1 MDCKYVGIDVSAAKF
16 DVALLLTGD
25 RFRHR
30 TFSNSGQGFAALR
43 KWLGEAG
50 TDDVHVCM
58 EATGTYGLALA
69 TYLHGAGLCVSVVNP
84 ACIKAFA
91 QSELRRAKT
100 DRVDAMVIARFCRAM
115 RPAAWQP
122 PSAEVAH
129 LQALVRRLQDLQAMH
144 TSESNRLKV
153 PGISEPVRASVREM
167 LAHIEKQMQ
176 AISQQIEE
184 HFERCPALKAQRDL
198 LCTIPGI
205 GKATAS
211 VLLGEN
217 VGANRYCS
225 ARQLAAYA
233 GLVPQ
238 PRQSGSSVRGRA
250 RLSKRGNAHL
260 RKVLYFPAVTAMYH
274 NPILRAF
281 AERLRAAGKAT
292 MVIIG
297 ALMRKLLH
305 QAYGV
310 LKSGRP
316 FDPNY
321 QPIRA

>member
-1 MDCKYVGIDVSAAKF
+1 MDCKFVGIDVSAAKF
-16 DVALLLTGD
+16 DVALLGADD

-43 KWLGEAG
+43 RWLGEAG

-69 TYLHGAGLCVSVVNP
+69 TYLHGTGLWVSVVNP

-115 RPAAWQP
+115 KPAAWQP

-129 LQALVRRLQDLQAMH
+129 LQALVRRLQDLQGMH

-153 PGISEPVRASVREM
+153 PGISAPVRASVRKM
-167 LAHIEKQMQ
+167 LAHIEREME
-176 AISQQIEE
+176 AISAQIEE
-184 HFERCPALKAQRDL
+184 HFQCCPALKAQRDL

-217 VGANRYCS
+217 VGANGYAS

-238 PRQSGSSVRGRA
+238 ARQSGSSLRGKA
-250 RLSKRGNAHL
+250 RLSKRGNALL
-260 RKVLYFPAVTAMYH
+260 RKALYFPAVTAMYH

-297 ALMRKLLH
+297 AVMRKLLH
-305 QAYGV
+305 QVYGV
-310 LKSGRP
+310 LKWGRP

-321 QPIRA
+321 RPIRA

>member
-1 MDCKYVGIDVSAAKF
+1 MDCKFVGIDVSAVKF
-16 DVALLLTGD
+16 DVALLGTGD

-30 TFSNSGQGFAALR
+30 TFSNSRHGFAALL
-43 KWLGEAG
+43 KWLGEQG
-50 TDDVHVCM
+50 PGDLHVCL

-69 TYLHGAGLCVSVVNP
+69 THLHQAGLRVSVVNP
-84 ACIKAFA
+84 VCIKAFG

-115 RPAAWQP
+115 RPAPWQP
-122 PSAEVAH
+122 PSAEVAG
-129 LQALVRRLQDLQAMH
+129 LQALVRRLADLQAMH
-144 TSESNRLKV
+144 TSERNRLQV
-153 PGISEPVRASVREM
+153 PGIPAQVRASVRKM
-167 LAHIEKQMQ
+167 LAHIERQME
-176 AISQQIEE
+176 AINSQIEQ
-184 HFERCPALKAQRDL
+184 HIERHPQLKAQRDL
-198 LCTIPGI
+198 LCSIPGI

-211 VLLGEN
+211 VLLAEN
-217 VGANRYCS
+217 VRASGYAS

-238 PRQSGSSVRGRA
+238 PRQSGSSVRGKA

-260 RKVLYFPAVTAMYH
+260 RKALYFPAVAAMRY

-281 AERLRAAGKAT
+281 AARLRAAGKAT

-297 ALMRKLLH
+297 AVMRKLLH

-321 QPIRA
+321 QAIRA

>member
-1 MDCKYVGIDVSAAKF
+1 MDCKFLGIDVSAVKF
-16 DVALLLTGD
+16 DVALLLPGD
-25 RFRHR
+25 GLRHR
-30 TFSNSGQGFAALR
+30 TFSNSRHGFAALL
-43 KWLGEAG
+43 KWLGEQG
-50 TDDVHVCM
+50 PSELHVCL

-69 TYLHGAGLCVSVVNP
+69 TYLHQAGVKVSVVNP

-91 QSELRRAKT
+91 RSELRRAKT

-115 RPAAWQP
+115 KPAPWQP
-122 PSAEVAH
+122 PSAEVAQ

-144 TSESNRLKV
+144 TSETNRLKV
-153 PGISEPVRASVREM
+153 PGICEAVQASVRQM
-167 LAHIEKQMQ
+167 LADIERQME
-176 AISQQIEE
+176 AINKQIEE
-184 HFERCPALKAQRDL
+184 HLQRHPGIKAQRDL
-198 LCTIPGI
+198 VCTIPGI

-211 VLLGEN
+211 VVLSES
-217 VGANRYCS
+217 ANASGYGS

-238 PRQSGSSVRGRA
+238 MRQSGSSVRGKT
-250 RLSKRGNAHL
+250 RLSKRGNAYL
-260 RKVLYFPAVTAMYH
+260 RKALYFPAVVAMRY

-281 AERLRAAGKAT
+281 AARLRAAGKAT

-297 ALMRKLLH
+297 AVMRKLLH
-305 QAYGV
+305 QVYGV

-316 FDPNY
+316 FDPCY